1 MESSYLI
8 EALLRG
14 GAAGIM
20 LVTAVLF
27 ARASRA
33 FGVEWLGALFLFATA
48 VYAVISSPGYSALLG
63 PARYVFMALATLNTA
78 FFWWFATALF
88 DDDFRWRW
96 WRWLPFVAL
105 AGLFTLRRTSPE
117 WEGAASVDIAHQL
130 LVLGLIAHVFWL
142 ALAHRKD
149 DLVEKRRAFR
159 LAFVVLAGFTG
170 VVIAVVEMTLAGG
183 EATRPLT
190 LAHAIALFALSL
202 GLTTWALP
210 AIEFLGL
217 TRQDGPALDLSVHP
231 SAPEDRADLQRLGAL
246 MESGA
251 FRQEALTIGAL
262 AHQLHL
268 PEYRLRRL
276 INGALGYRNFNT
288 FLNTY
293 RLREAR
299 EILSDPAQ
307 ARRQITDIALDLG
320 YGSVGPFNRAFKA
333 DTGTTPTQ
341 FRRAALADSS
351 ENLADS

>member
-1 MESSYLI
+1 METLSLI

-27 ARASRA
+27 ARAGRA
-33 FGVEWLGALFLFATA
+33 FGVERLGALFLFATA
-48 VYAVISSPGYSALLG
+48 IYALISSPGYSALLG

-96 WRWLPFVAL
+96 WRWLPFAAL
-105 AGLFTLRRTSPE
+105 AGLFTLRRVSPGG
-117 WEGAASVDIAHQL
+117 WAASIDIAHQL

-149 DLVEKRRAFR
+149 DLIEKRRSFR

-170 VVIAVVEMTLAGG
+170 VVIAVVEIALAGG
-183 EATRPLT
+183 EALQPLT
-190 LAHAIALFALSL
+190 LVHAFALFSLSL
-202 GLTTWALP
+202 GLTAWALP
-210 AIEFLGL
+210 AIEFLGP
-217 TRQDGPALDLSVHP
+217 TRPGGLAADPSVDQA
-231 SAPEDRADLQRLGAL
+231 APEDRADLLRLSAL
-246 MESGA
+246 MDAGA
-251 FRQEALTIGAL
+251 FRRDALTIGAL
-262 AHQLHL
+262 ARQLNV

-276 INGALGYRNFNT
+276 INGALGYRNFNA
-288 FLNTY
+288 FLNTC

-299 EILSDPAQ
+299 EILSDPEQ

-333 DTGTTPTQ
+333 ETGATPTQ

-351 ENLADS
+351 GNIADS